1 MSIEQKPVCVV
12 RAPCATRSGYGDMS
26 RDIIRHLIEYDKYD
40 VKVVSV
46 NWGETPMNALDAS
59 NPKDKMILD
68 RLLTGPLH
76 KQPELFITITIPSEF
91 EVVGKYN
98 IGITAGIETS
108 IASAQWIESCNKMDV
123 VFTISEHSKNVF
135 TASKF
140 EKRGPNGEILGP
152 PLEIQRPI
160 EVLHNCI
167 DQNII
172 KKLEYE
178 VDMEQ
183 SIKDT
188 LKDIPEKFCYLFV
201 GHWLRGDFGEDR
213 KNVGMLV
220 RLFLET
226 FRQIKDRPQ
235 PALIL
240 KVSGG
245 SFSYIDR
252 NDILNKI
259 NSIRKTV
266 VLEEGQKYPNIYV
279 LHGEL
284 TDEEMNSLY
293 NHPKVKAH
301 VSFTKGEGFGRPLL
315 EASVSGK
322 PVIASGWSGHMDFL
336 NSEDAVLVGGELK
349 PIHPSAVWDNIL
361 IKESSWFSPDPQQC
375 VNALAAVFM
384 DYETFRKK
392 AHKLG
397 KENFKKFS
405 YQNIQK
411 RTWELLDKYVPE
423 FPKQVPLV
431 LPKLKKIELPKLK
444 KVE

>member
-1 MSIEQKPVCVV
+1 MTTETKPVCVV

-26 RDIIRHLIEYDKYD
+26 RDIIRHLIEYDKFD
-40 VKVVSV
+40 VKVISV
-46 NWGETPMNALDAS
+46 NWGETPMNALDET

-68 RLLTGPLH
+68 RFLTGPLLQ
-76 KQPELFITITIPSEF
+76 QPELFVTITIPSEF
-91 EVVGKYN
+91 ETIGKYN

-108 IASAQWIESCNKMDV
+108 IASAQWIEACNRMDT

-135 TASKF
+135 MASQFSKKAQNGQDLGMVKL
-140 EKRGPNGEILGP
+140 EK
-152 PLEIQRPI
+152 PI

-167 DQNII
+167 DQAIF

-178 VDMEQ
+178 VDIT
-183 SIKDT
+183 STIKDT

-213 KNVGMLV
+213 KNVGLLV
-220 RLFLET
+220 KVFLET
-226 FRQIKDRPQ
+226 FKQTKSAQ

-240 KVSGG
+240 KTSGG
-245 SFSYIDR
+245 NFSHLDKREITKKIDQ
-252 NDILNKI
+252 
-259 NSIRKTV
+259 IRGTV
-266 VLEEGQKYPNIYV
+266 QLADGQTMPNIYL

-301 VSFTKGEGFGRPLL
+301 VSLTKGEGFGRPLL
-315 EASVSGK
+315 EASISGK
-322 PVIASGWSGHMDFL
+322 PVIASGWSGHLDFL
-336 NSEDAVLVGGELK
+336 NAEDAVLVGGELAQ
-349 PIHPSAVWDNIL
+349 IHPSSVWENVL
-361 IKESSWFSPDPQQC
+361 IPESSWFRPDVQQSA
-375 VNALAAVFM
+375 NALAAVFM

-392 AHKLG
+392 AAKLG
-397 KENFKKFS
+397 KENFRKFS
-405 YQNIQK
+405 YKAIQE

-444 KVE
+444 KVD